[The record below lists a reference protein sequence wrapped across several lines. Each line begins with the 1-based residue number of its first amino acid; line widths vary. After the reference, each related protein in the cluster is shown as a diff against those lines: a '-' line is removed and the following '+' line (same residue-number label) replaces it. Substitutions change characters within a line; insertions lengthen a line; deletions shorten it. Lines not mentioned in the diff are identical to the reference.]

1 MSAREKTV
9 REIYQPVKFKTIQKS
24 SAPEIIINEIIQ
36 HIKSGELKPGNNLPT
51 ERDMS
56 QMFGVGRSSIR
67 EAIKALVLSG
77 YLESSQGKGTFIK
90 KDLPVNDL
98 TLTNLQH
105 ALAAEQIIELMEL
118 REILECNAVKLA
130 AERASSED
138 IRRMHE
144 ALERMQASKADIKK
158 FYDPDFDLHVAIA
171 EATHN
176 EMICETMKQIV
187 EKSHEYYEKFMPD
200 RLCPPQQAILSAGQ
214 VISCIEDGDA
224 EKASRCMK
232 EHLDLVEVEL
242 KRVVDTQT

>member
-36 HIKSGELKPGNNLPT
+36 HIKSGELKPGNKLPT

-158 FYDPDFDLHVAIA
+158 FYDPDFDFHVAIA